1 MEWQTARDKADP
13 TTEDTRNN
21 NDDDEQPDFG
31 ELTKEEESEKDAL
44 LAEGFGSWN
53 RREFNTFVKSC
64 EVDTRTSS
72 DGSEGVS
79 MFINRCNLN

>member
-64 EVDTRTSS
+64 EVDRYTHVKRRQR
-72 DGSEGVS
+72 GS
-79 MFINRCNLN
+79 FYIY